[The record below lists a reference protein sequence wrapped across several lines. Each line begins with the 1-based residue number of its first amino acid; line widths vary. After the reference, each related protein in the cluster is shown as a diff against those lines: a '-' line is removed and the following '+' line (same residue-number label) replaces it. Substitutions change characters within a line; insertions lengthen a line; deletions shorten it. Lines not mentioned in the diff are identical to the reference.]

1 MKINFK
7 KLAVL
12 AFFSGFML
20 LVGCQVD
27 EELPIQTEEQNTNK
41 SFGITESY
49 ISLKDLDQLPEA
61 KAIISSII
69 EQNKIDPNER
79 SVYNPEYDFFIDTD
93 RILRIDNGN
102 YHSLTFPIYRLI
114 DNKNIIENLVLSL
127 KDDGKYLASIYKYEV
142 TEQEKTALLNNEPTN
157 IQGFV
162 SRTILKNFNP
172 DDINS
177 RVIQVWFTQVIVVPC
192 SQYKHDAR
200 NFGLWKE
207 CIASSRP
214 QVLTITRSVLI
225 DVGDDGISGGSE
237 IGSGGGGEV
246 GGNGSYT
253 PPAFDP
259 GRDFALLQGGL
270 TKPLVNI
277 KTQEQIFYYDFLGK
291 EGRDAMQTRE
301 IRVPILEYLNEKSW
315 NDESKAHAKQL
326 LEFIY
331 DGYGDVLFLT
341 RALEFLQNYSVSP
354 VEFTNWLNEFKSLQ
368 IGIENYNANN
378 YPGKN
383 KGMPFEWWK
392 DISYI
397 EENMKIPSEIPTE
410 PAGSPNLKEIFWF
423 RLFPRQA
430 VLHIENAVTASGKAS
445 ELVQNSTLTQIHN
458 GKGDA
463 FRHAYWNALDTAEFG
478 GSLTKIFTEAH
489 EWNSGNHPLETQ
501 MDLFNNLIGIEIGKL
516 FSFWTGDEA
525 ISNKVLEY
533 MSTGKL
539 KYLVPLGPG
548 DTIISNTT
556 LRWTNQ

>member
-1 MKINFK
+1 
-7 KLAVL
+7 
-12 AFFSGFML
+12 ML
-20 LVGCQVD
+20 LVGCQV
-27 EELPIQTEEQNTNK
+27 EEGLPNQTEEQSNNK

-102 YHSLTFPIYRLI
+102 YHSLTFPIYRLT

-207 CIASSRP
+207 CIAASRP

-246 GGNGSYT
+246 GGNGNYT

-277 KTQEQIFYYDFLGK
+277 KTQEQIFYYEFLGK

-301 IRVPILEYLNEKSW
+301 IRIPILEYLQRNSWDDKSKV
-315 NDESKAHAKQL
+315 NSKNL
-326 LEFIY
+326 LEAFN
-331 DGYGDVLFLT
+331 DGNIDEAFVKKAIEFLENNYEITPEQFKKLFLT
-341 RALEFLQNYSVSP
+341 FYDGPIETPINPDNITFEEAIVPAALPSFQSFLAAYPKNGFPGSYNQMPANEVYELVGGTLKASYLSGL
-354 VEFTNWLNEFKSLQ
+354 FTNACTVRGSRGLLYSNPSIHIPVLTYDGQQRTQK
-368 IGIENYNANN
+368 GKDGKNYILDATSFNKFMIAKFGDTPHKLVGNDANN
-378 YPGKN
+378 MDKVYEFFKGKN
-383 KGMPFEWWK
+383 GIYVIVNESVGKAGYNGHADFMIDGMP
-392 DISYI
+392 I
-397 EENMKIPSEIPTE
+397 
-410 PAGSPNLKEIFWF
+410 G
-423 RLFPRQA
+423 
-430 VLHIENAVTASGKAS
+430 
-445 ELVQNSTLTQIHN
+445 STLTN
-458 GKGDA
+458 P
-463 FRHAYWNALDTAEFG
+463 TG
-478 GSLTKIFTEAH
+478 GVKSIRI
-489 EWNSGNHPLETQ
+489 W
-501 MDLFNNLIGIEIGKL
+501 
-516 FSFWTGDEA
+516 
-525 ISNKVLEY
+525 VL
-533 MSTGKL
+533 
-539 KYLVPLGPG
+539 
-548 DTIISNTT
+548 N
-556 LRWTNQ
+556 

>member
-1 MKINFK
+1 
-7 KLAVL
+7 
-12 AFFSGFML
+12 ML
-20 LVGCQVD
+20 LVGCQV
-27 EELPIQTEEQNTNK
+27 EEGLPNQTEEQSNNK
-41 SFGITESY
+41 SFGITEFY

-102 YHSLTFPIYRLI
+102 YHSLTFPIYRLT

-207 CIASSRP
+207 CIAASRP

-246 GGNGSYT
+246 GGNGNYT

-277 KTQEQIFYYDFLGK
+277 KTQEQIFYYEFLGK

-301 IRVPILEYLNEKSW
+301 IRIPILEYLQRNSWDDKSKV
-315 NDESKAHAKQL
+315 NSKNL
-326 LEFIY
+326 LEAFN
-331 DGYGDVLFLT
+331 DGNIDEAFVKKAIEFLENNYEITPEQFKKLFLT
-341 RALEFLQNYSVSP
+341 FYDGPIETPINPDNITFEEAIVPAALPSFQSFLAAYP
-354 VEFTNWLNEFKSLQ
+354 KS
-368 IGIENYNANN
+368 GFPGSYNQ
-378 YPGKN
+378 
-383 KGMPFEWWK
+383 MPADEV
-392 DISYI
+392 Y
-397 EENMKIPSEIPTE
+397 
-410 PAGSPNLKEIFWF
+410 NL
-423 RLFPRQA
+423 
-430 VLHIENAVTASGKAS
+430 V
-445 ELVQNSTLTQIHN
+445 
-458 GKGDA
+458 
-463 FRHAYWNALDTAEFG
+463 G
-478 GSLTKIFTEAH
+478 GSLLAGFLNGLFKNACAVRGSRGLLYSNPSIHIPVIKYGTDQRTQKGKDGKNYILDAATFNKFMIAKFGDTPHKLEGTEANNIDKVY
-489 EWNSGNHPLETQ
+489 E
-501 MDLFNNLIGIEIGKL
+501 LFNGKNGIYVIVNKNGTTAGYNGHVDLMIDGSPIGG
-516 FSFWTGDEA
+516 SFTSPTGG
-525 ISNKVLEY
+525 IKSIRIWVL
-533 MSTGKL
+533 
-539 KYLVPLGPG
+539 
-548 DTIISNTT
+548 N
-556 LRWTNQ
+556 

>member
-12 AFFSGFML
+12 AFFSSFML
-20 LVGCQVD
+20 LVGCQV
-27 EELPIQTEEQNTNK
+27 EEGLPIQTEEQNTNK

-69 EQNKIDPNER
+69 EQNKIDPNGR

-172 DDINS
+172 DDINA
-177 RVIQVWFTQVIVVPC
+177 RVIQVWFTQIVVIPC
-192 SQYKHDAR
+192 SENRHTVK
-200 NFGLWKE
+200 NFGAWPE
-207 CIASSRP
+207 CIAAGKP
-214 QVLTITRSVLI
+214 QVLAITRSVLI

-277 KTQEQIFYYDFLGK
+277 KTQEQIFYYDFLGDNA
-291 EGRDAMQTRE
+291 RRVMQNE
-301 IRVPILEYLNEKSW
+301 AYRVPILRYLNEKSW
-315 NDESKAHAKQL
+315 NNESKAHAKQL
-326 LEFIY
+326 LDYIY
-331 DGYGDVLFLT
+331 DGYGDESFINWAIEL
-341 RALEFLQNYSVSP
+341 LQNYSEITP
-354 VEFTNWLNEFKSLQ
+354 TEFGNWLNESKTVSGSNETF
-368 IGIENYNANN
+368 NVNN

-383 KGMPFEWWK
+383 KGMPFEWWNNT
-392 DISYI
+392 DYML
-397 EENMKIPSEIPTE
+397 ENIKIHSEIPTE
-410 PAGSPNLKEIFWF
+410 PAGGPNLKEIFWF

-430 VLHIENAVTASGKAS
+430 LLHIENAVTASSKAS

-463 FRHAYWNALDTAEFG
+463 FRHAY
-478 GSLTKIFTEAH
+478 
-489 EWNSGNHPLETQ
+489 
-501 MDLFNNLIGIEIGKL
+501 
-516 FSFWTGDEA
+516 
-525 ISNKVLEY
+525 
-533 MSTGKL
+533 
-539 KYLVPLGPG
+539 
-548 DTIISNTT
+548 
-556 LRWTNQ
+556 